1 MVRAQVTRPLIL
13 KYGLL
18 FTSLLLATLLTG
30 ASLTGLSGRT
40 HPSLIMVASYAAGG
54 ALLIVGL

>member
-1 MVRAQVTRPLIL
+1 MVRAQVTRPLML
-13 KYGLL
+13 KHGLL

-30 ASLTGLSGRT
+30 ASLAGLSRWA
-40 HPSLIMVASYAAGG
+40 HPSLIMVASDAAGG